1 MQDVVYSSAV
11 YGLVSIPGRAPGA
24 AGTGKMGVLGHPC
37 TLRTWLQGVNP
48 TRPQRNPH
56 WCSIC

>member
-37 TLRTWLQGVNP
+37 TLRT
-48 TRPQRNPH
+48 
-56 WCSIC
+56 